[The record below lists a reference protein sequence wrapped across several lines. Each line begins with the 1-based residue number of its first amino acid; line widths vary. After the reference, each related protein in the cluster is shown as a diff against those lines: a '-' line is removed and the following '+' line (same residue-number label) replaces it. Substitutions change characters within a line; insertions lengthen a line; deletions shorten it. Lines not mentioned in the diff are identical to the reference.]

1 LGFRNPTKGSR
12 SGSGATRRNTFLR
25 WRGTDYDE
33 IEFYWD
39 HLNRAKVR
47 LEFMVSRVVF
57 PPKGSHPALRAVS
70 FGVMRSWRLPFG
82 PPISDWFGPWMDPE
96 AAAARINRRI
106 ETLDDYMKRGMN
118 GPLILA
124 SDPRLGG
131 VDLAEGRLLYWDIQ
145 GDPWR
150 DPQSD
155 LAQNSSTNAGPLK
168 DGHSVHGQN
177 SMNLG

>member
-1 LGFRNPTKGSR
+1 
-12 SGSGATRRNTFLR
+12 
-25 WRGTDYDE
+25 
-33 IEFYWD
+33 
-39 HLNRAKVR
+39 
-47 LEFMVSRVVF
+47 
-57 PPKGSHPALRAVS
+57 
-70 FGVMRSWRLPFG
+70 
-82 PPISDWFGPWMDPE
+82 MDPE